1 MLEEAQRA
9 AQSRL
14 ASNVTIVPGGGTLR
28 AVSAGEN
35 TMSRTPLMTGFPPSP
50 EGQVTLQNWR
60 TPPFNVWGFSNVRR
74 LLPTGPIARGSGPV
88 WHLER
93 DSQDLG
99 RLAFDDAGR
108 PVSIAQML
116 EETHS
121 DGFCVL
127 HRGQIVFEH
136 YANGLEADGHHIWMS
151 VTKSF
156 VALLV
161 GILHGRGVLDAE
173 GPVADILAEVKGT
186 AWEKASVRHILDMN
200 VDVGFVEDYTDKTGD
215 FARYVA
221 GLDPVA
227 ALRMGVEPGLWPF
240 LLTLRGGGRHGEA
253 FHYVSPN
260 IDLLGW
266 ILERA
271 TGTDLAT
278 LISREIW
285 SKLGAQADAF
295 MVLDPLGAPRATGG
309 LNTTL
314 RDMARVG
321 QMVLDHGI
329 ANGNSL
335 VPGSWL
341 DDILAAPAGA
351 AWRAGE
357 WGDYPPFTNYRSLWY
372 EIDNG
377 RAWTGAGIHGQHLYV
392 DHGAGVVI
400 AKFSSQPTAAS
411 RPMDDTA
418 FRGYRAICEALG
430 GN

>member
-1 MLEEAQRA
+1 MTSAKMMA
-9 AQSRL
+9 A
-14 ASNVTIVPGGGTLR
+14 
-28 AVSAGEN
+28 
-35 TMSRTPLMTGFPPSP
+35 FPPPP
-50 EGQVTLQNWR
+50 EGQVTLGNWR
-60 TPPFNVWGFSNVRR
+60 TPPFNVWAFHNVRR
-74 LLPTGPIARGSGPV
+74 LLPTAAIPRGHGPV
-88 WHLER
+88 WYLER
-93 DSQDLG
+93 DAQDLG
-99 RLAFDDAGR
+99 RLAFADGERNLTIAG
-108 PVSIAQML
+108 ML

-136 YANGLEADGHHIWMS
+136 YANGMDADTQHIWMS

-161 GILHGRGVLDAE
+161 GILHGRGVFDAE
-173 GPVADILAEVKGT
+173 GPVAAVLPEVKGT
-186 AWEKASVRHILDMN
+186 AWEKATVRHILDMN
-200 VDVGFVEDYTDKTGD
+200 VDIGFVENYADKNGD
-215 FARYVA
+215 FARYIVCM
-221 GLDPVA
+221 DA
-227 ALRMGVEPGLWPF
+227 AAAARLGVDPGLWPY

-266 ILERA
+266 IIERA

-278 LISREIW
+278 LMAREIW
-285 SKLGAQADAF
+285 SKLGAESDAY

-329 ANGNSL
+329 ADGRSV
-335 VPGSWL
+335 VPGPWL

-351 AWRAGE
+351 AWKAGE

-372 EIDNG
+372 EIDHG

-392 DHGAGVVI
+392 DHGAQVVI

-411 RPMDDTA
+411 IPMDDTA
-418 FRGYRAICEALG
+418 FRGYRAICEALSG
-430 GN
+430 D